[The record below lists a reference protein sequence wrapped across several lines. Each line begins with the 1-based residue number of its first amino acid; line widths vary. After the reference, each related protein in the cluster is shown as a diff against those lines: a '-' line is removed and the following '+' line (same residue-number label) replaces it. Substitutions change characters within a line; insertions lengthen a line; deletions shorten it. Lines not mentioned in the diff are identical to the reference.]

1 MAEPKPFLFVHGA
14 CHGAWCWERV
24 ISLLRQAG
32 RAAHA
37 IDLPGHGARAAE
49 AAGVRLPDY
58 AHAVGSF
65 IEERDLRGVVLVGH
79 SMGGIVIQKVA
90 EHAAARLAH
99 LVFLAAYVLR
109 DGESL
114 IGESRPET
122 QRQWAE
128 LAAASANQTVTLPTE
143 LPIVRWMNRCAR
155 ADLAWALPRL
165 TPQPWLP
172 VSEPLQLRRFPDV
185 GLPMTYLVCADDRGL
200 TPERC
205 RRYAARLPK
214 ARLRTLD
221 GDHDIMIS
229 NPQALA
235 AALLEV
241 G

>member
-1 MAEPKPFLFVHGA
+1 MAESKPFLFVHGA

-24 ISLLRQAG
+24 LDLLRVAG
-32 RAAHA
+32 RDAYA

-49 AAGVRLPDY
+49 AAGARLPDY
-58 AHAVGSF
+58 TRAVVGF
-65 IEERDLRGVVLVGH
+65 IEELDLRGVVLVGH
-79 SMGGIVIQKVA
+79 SMGGIVLQTAA
-90 EHAAARLAH
+90 EQAAERLAH
-99 LVFLAAYVLR
+99 LVFLAAYVLQ

-114 IGESRPET
+114 MGLSRPET

-143 LPIVRWMNRCAR
+143 LPIVRWMNRCER

-172 VSEPLQLRRFPDV
+172 VSEPVTLRRFPDV
-185 GLPMTYLVCADDRGL
+185 GLPMTYLVCSDDRGL

-205 RRYAARLPK
+205 RRYAARLPH

-235 AALLEV
+235 AALLEL